1 LAAALALV
9 LATASVAAAQTRG
22 QFAIDSFVT
31 SLVVNGDGSLIVR
44 EDITFDFRGSH
55 QGIYRRVPLSYT
67 REGFEYPH
75 VLSGIGVY
83 DDASRLLRTEVSYP
97 NHSVVIKAWVP
108 GAVNTKKTVSI
119 VYHVRRGVLAY
130 ADHDELYWN
139 ATGTEWTVPIA
150 SAEVYVTL
158 PGGVSDAD
166 VRTAG
171 FTGPL
176 GAVGRDYAIERI
188 EGYWRFKT
196 TRSLRPREGVT
207 VLVDWPSGHIAHPSE
222 LRRMGWVFSDYWPL
236 ALPVLAL
243 IWGGFV
249 WSAFGRDPGAK
260 RSVKPEYAPPAD
272 LIPAQAGVLLDERAH
287 TRDVVATI
295 VDLAVRG
302 YLSIEPVT
310 TAFGAPDYMFKQLKA
325 VGGDP
330 DLKDFEL
337 FVLAKV
343 FGGDWAINMRL
354 FSEVNQDHQNVFPPI
369 RDRLYRLMVQDGL
382 FPASPGHVRAG
393 WMLAGAITA
402 VVGFMLPSYGP
413 AWLGFYEPWLR
424 IAMVASGLIF
434 VGWGWVMPHKTWTGV
449 QQAAHV
455 RGFQEFLERAEKDR
469 LERMPPETF
478 NRWLPW
484 AIALG
489 VTERWILNFQGLRV
503 ATPSWY
509 LSSSDFSL
517 PSFAHDLSAFAQRA
531 EEAILT
537 AGRGY
542 ADVVGAA
549 GGGGVSRGSSG
560 GGMGGG
566 GGGTF

>member
-1 LAAALALV
+1 M
-9 LATASVAAAQTRG
+9 RG
-22 QFAIDSFVT
+22 QFAIDSFVVSVLVNRDG
-31 SLVVNGDGSLIVR
+31 SLVVR
-44 EDITFDFRGSH
+44 EDVTFDFRGAH
-55 QGIYRRVPLSYT
+55 QGIFRRIPLSYT

-75 VLSGIGVY
+75 ILSGIGVY
-83 DDASRLLRTEVSYP
+83 DDANHPLRTEVSYP
-97 NHSVVIKAWVP
+97 NGSVVIKAWVP
-108 GAVNTKKTVSI
+108 GAVNTKKTVSF
-119 VYHVRRGVLAY
+119 VYHVRRGVLGY

-139 ATGTEWTVPIA
+139 ATGTEWNVPIA
-150 SAEVYVTL
+150 AAEVYVTL
-158 PGGVSDAD
+158 PTGIGDAE

-176 GAVGRDYAIERI
+176 GVAGRDYAVDRL

-196 TRSLRPREGVT
+196 TRLLRPREGVT
-207 VLVDWPSGHIAHPSE
+207 VLVGWPRGHIAHASV
-222 LRRMGWVFSDYWPL
+222 LRRAGWAVSDHWPL

-249 WSAFGRDPGAK
+249 WSAFGRDPGRK
-260 RSVKPEYAPPAD
+260 RSVKPEYTPPAN

-310 TAFGAPDYMFKQLKA
+310 TAFGNQDFMFKQLKA

-354 FSEVNQDHQNVFPPI
+354 FSEVNEDRENVFPPI

-393 WMLAGAITA
+393 WMLAGGIAA

-413 AWLGFYEPWLR
+413 EWLGFYEPWLR
-424 IAMVASGLIF
+424 LSLVASGLIF
-434 VGWGWVMPHKTWTGV
+434 AAWGWVMPHKTWAGV

-469 LERMPPETF
+469 LERMPPDTF
-478 NRWLPW
+478 NRLLPW

-503 ATPSWY
+503 SAPSWY
-509 LSSSDFSL
+509 MSSRDFSL
-517 PSFAHDLSAFAQRA
+517 SSFAHDLGSFTQRA
-531 EEAILT
+531 EEAVLT
-537 AGRGY
+537 AQRGY

-549 GGGGVSRGSSG
+549 GVGGFSRGSSG

>member
-1 LAAALALV
+1 
-9 LATASVAAAQTRG
+9 
-22 QFAIDSFVT
+22 
-31 SLVVNGDGSLIVR
+31 VNRDGSLVVR
-44 EDITFDFRGSH
+44 EDITFDFRGAH
-55 QGIYRRVPLSYT
+55 QGIFRRIPLSYT

-75 VLSGIGVY
+75 ILSGIGVY
-83 DDASRLLRTEVSYP
+83 DDANHPLRTEVSYP
-97 NHSVVIKAWVP
+97 GGSVVIKAWVP

-119 VYHVRRGVLAY
+119 VYHVRRGVLGY

-139 ATGTEWTVPIA
+139 ATGTEWNVPIA
-150 SAEVYVTL
+150 AAEVYVTL
-158 PGGVSDAD
+158 PAGVGDAE

-176 GAVGRDYAIERI
+176 GAAGRDYAVDRL
-188 EGYWRFKT
+188 EGHWRFKT
-196 TRSLRPREGVT
+196 TRLLRAHEGVT
-207 VLVDWPSGHIAHPSE
+207 VLVGWPRGHIAHASV
-222 LRRMGWVFSDYWPL
+222 LRRAGWAVSDHWPL

-249 WSAFGRDPGAK
+249 WSAFGRDPGGK
-260 RSVKPEYAPPAD
+260 RSVKPEYTRPAN

-310 TAFGAPDYMFKQLKA
+310 TAFGNQDFMFKQLKA

-330 DLKDFEL
+330 ELKDFEL

-354 FSEVNQDHQNVFPPI
+354 FSEVNEDRENVFPPI

-393 WMLAGAITA
+393 WMLAGAIAA

-413 AWLGFYEPWLR
+413 EWLGFYEPWLR
-424 IAMVASGLIF
+424 LSLVASGLIF
-434 VGWGWVMPHKTWTGV
+434 AAWGWVMPHKTWAGV

-469 LERMPPETF
+469 LERMPADTF
-478 NRWLPW
+478 NRLLPW

-503 ATPSWY
+503 SAPSWY
-509 LSSSDFSL
+509 MSSRDFSL
-517 PSFAHDLSAFAQRA
+517 SSFAHDLGSFTQRA
-531 EEAILT
+531 EEAVLT
-537 AGRGY
+537 AQRGY

-549 GGGGVSRGSSG
+549 GGGGFSRGSSG

>member
-1 LAAALALV
+1 
-9 LATASVAAAQTRG
+9 
-22 QFAIDSFVT
+22 
-31 SLVVNGDGSLIVR
+31 
-44 EDITFDFRGSH
+44 
-55 QGIYRRVPLSYT
+55 
-67 REGFEYPH
+67 
-75 VLSGIGVY
+75 
-83 DDASRLLRTEVSYP
+83 VSYP
-97 NHSVVIKAWVP
+97 NRSVVIKAWVP
-108 GAVNTKKTVSI
+108 GAVNTKKTVSSCTTSAEAFS
-119 VYHVRRGVLAY
+119 RTR
-130 ADHDELYWN
+130 DHDELYWN

-158 PGGVSDAD
+158 PGTVSDAD

-176 GAVGRDYAIERI
+176 GAVGRDYAIDRI

-196 TRSLRPREGVT
+196 TRALRPREGVT
-207 VLVDWPSGHIAHPSE
+207 VLVDWPSGHIAHPLGAATPGVGV
-222 LRRMGWVFSDYWPL
+222 LRSL
-236 ALPVLAL
+236 AARPADARAHL
-243 IWGGFV
+243 GGFV

-260 RSVKPEYAPPAD
+260 RSVKPEYRAAAD

-310 TAFGAPDYMFKQLKA
+310 TAFGNQDYMFKQLKA

-354 FSEVNQDHQNVFPPI
+354 FSEVNRTTRTCFPPI

-413 AWLGFYEPWLR
+413 DWLGFYEPWLR
-424 IAMVASGLIF
+424 IAMVGQRPDLRRMGL
-434 VGWGWVMPHKTWTGV
+434 GH
-449 QQAAHV
+449 AAQDV
-455 RGFQEFLERAEKDR
+455 D
-469 LERMPPETF
+469 
-478 NRWLPW
+478 
-484 AIALG
+484 
-489 VTERWILNFQGLRV
+489 
-503 ATPSWY
+503 
-509 LSSSDFSL
+509 
-517 PSFAHDLSAFAQRA
+517 
-531 EEAILT
+531 
-537 AGRGY
+537 GR
-542 ADVVGAA
+542 AA
-549 GGGGVSRGSSG
+549 GSARARLPGVPRARREGSPRAHAARDVQPVAPVG
-560 GGMGGG
+560 DCPRCDRALDPQLP
-566 GGGTF
+566 GTARRHAVVVFEQL